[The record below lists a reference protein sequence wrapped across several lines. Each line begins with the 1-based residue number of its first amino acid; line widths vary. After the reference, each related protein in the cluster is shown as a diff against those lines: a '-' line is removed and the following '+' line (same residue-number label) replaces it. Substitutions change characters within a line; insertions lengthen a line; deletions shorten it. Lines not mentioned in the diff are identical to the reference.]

1 MEDFLSVVVV
11 DTKRNQ
17 PLEKGEKIKESLPQG
32 PEEGEKYERR
42 KKASTTINAG
52 EPGQGWANVATE
64 HWLQDLKLLKE
75 KGEKRRV
82 GDAGNER
89 SAKGKEICAVRS
101 SRRGNYGARGVTRGE
116 RGREAG
122 TRQESKDTCDCS

>member
-52 EPGQGWANVATE
+52 EPGQGWANVF
-64 HWLQDLKLLKE
+64 
-75 KGEKRRV
+75 
-82 GDAGNER
+82 
-89 SAKGKEICAVRS
+89 S
-101 SRRGNYGARGVTRGE
+101 SCYASTPE
-116 RGREAG
+116 
-122 TRQESKDTCDCS
+122 TISKQR